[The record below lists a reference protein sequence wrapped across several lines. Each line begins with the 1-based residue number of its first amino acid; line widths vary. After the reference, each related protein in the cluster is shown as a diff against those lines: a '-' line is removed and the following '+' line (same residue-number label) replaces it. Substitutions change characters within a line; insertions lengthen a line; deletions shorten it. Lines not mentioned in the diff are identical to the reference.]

1 MSMRIE
7 SHLKVEYNG
16 ARGKAMIENL
26 NDVLSAFL
34 IVFLVVFALA
44 LNLSLFMRHRR
55 KRIIQEEIE
64 YYKEW

>member
-1 MSMRIE
+1 
-7 SHLKVEYNG
+7 
-16 ARGKAMIENL
+16 MIENL

-44 LNLSLFMRHRR
+44 LNLSLFMHHRK

>member
-7 SHLKVEYNG
+7 SYLKVEYNG

-26 NDVLSAFL
+26 NDALSAFL
-34 IVFLVVFALA
+34 IIFSVVFALV
-44 LNLSLFMRHRR
+44 LNLRLFMHHRK